1 MKKGWQMSNGYLDEA
16 YLSDLPLWA
25 DPDAKAIMEK
35 VCEKHGVPVDVLT
48 ELVMV
53 QRERQHQERAHGIYQ
68 RFEEIL
74 GRIEEQ
80 K

>member
-1 MKKGWQMSNGYLDEA
+1 MADGYYDEG

-25 DPDAKAIMEK
+25 DASAKEAMEK
-35 VCEKHGVPVDVLT
+35 VCEKHGVPVDVLA

-53 QRERQHQERAHGIYQ
+53 QRERQHQERAHGIYL

-74 GRIEEQ
+74 GRIE
-80 K
+80 

>member
-1 MKKGWQMSNGYLDEA
+1 MADGYDEG

-25 DPDAKAIMEK
+25 DTAAREVMEK

-74 GRIEEQ
+74 GRIE
-80 K
+80 

>member
-1 MKKGWQMSNGYLDEA
+1 MSDEYLDDP

-25 DPDAKAIMEK
+25 DDQAQAVMEK
-35 VCEKHGVPVDVLT
+35 VCKKYEIPPDVLA
-48 ELVMV
+48 ELVTV

-74 GRIEEQ
+74 GRIG
-80 K
+80 